1 MLKFAAIA
9 ILLLTVFGLVSAQ
22 GKKTAEIRRIDA
34 LARTVDR
41 IAKNDHKNII
51 VADTAEFDQEKANW
65 KLFESEKALDKFR
78 ENTETY
84 TVAFNWLRNGRLAAS
99 NFTLFSPSGDWT
111 KYVFHYFRPDGSLA
125 LAKSEL
131 RTFFGEYIVREERYF
146 DKRGRLIKRT
156 IRYFDLTTEKPKKP
170 TKEMRDDNPSLYKV
184 DYYLNVKKLPFV
196 ALLSRAN

>member
-1 MLKFAAIA
+1 MLKFAATA
-9 ILLLTVFGLVSAQ
+9 ILVLTAVGLASAQ
-22 GKKTAEIRRIDA
+22 GKNAAEIRRIDT
-34 LARTVDR
+34 LARTIDR
-41 IAKNDHKNII
+41 IAKNDRKKII
-51 VADTAEFDQEKANW
+51 IADTADFDQKKADW
-65 KLFESEKALDKFR
+65 KLFESEKALDAFR
-78 ENTETY
+78 EKTETY
-84 TVAFNWLRNGRLAAS
+84 TVAFNWLRNGKVIAS

-125 LAKSEL
+125 MVKSEL

-146 DKRGRLIKRT
+146 DKRGRILKRS
-156 IRYFDLTTEKPKKP
+156 IRYLDLTTGKPKKP